1 MTVEELKDYLNKIT
15 NTQKEVVINDK
26 TITEENLKDLKDT
39 LNIEI

>member
-1 MTVEELKDYLNKIT
+1 MNIEELKDYLNKII
-15 NTQKEVVINDK
+15 NTQKEVTINGK